1 MFKTQYKYDSFGRMR
16 NIIYP
21 DGEVVYYGYTTG
33 GMLKYV
39 AGKKE
44 RQQNIY
50 LWDREYD
57 EQGRTTFQQ
66 YGNGVRTEYT
76 YDPNRQWLGK
86 MYTEL
91 LSGEVLQDLQ
101 YTYDSVG
108 NIAEIH
114 QNASQPSGTKLGGLY
129 DNHYQ
134 YDQQYRLTKS
144 YGKGDF
150 FYDFKAA
157 YSAAG
162 RMGNKITS
170 AQYFATDLLFGY
182 DQMRMTHQPRT
193 MFDPQVGTLEF
204 FWDAN
209 GNLAQMIGC
218 KQNSGRLH
226 EWDEENRLRFVLGDS
241 FAGYY
246 GYDGN
251 GERVYKLTG
260 TSSIGQINSGSTK
273 AQAIFDDAV
282 LYPNPYVTIARN
294 GYTKHYYAG
303 TERLATVIGGGG
315 FDDMIPAVDNN
326 TKRHEQDVAKAFDAQ
341 YQQKNPFY
349 FQDKVTGNTVA
360 TEDIKHQQ
368 HKELEYQ
375 CKPTYLDYVDVQL
388 MPDIL
393 LKPISVYEQIYSQ
406 TEDVYFSHGDHL
418 GSANWITDGKGK
430 PIQYIHYAPYGEL
443 IENQHIGS
451 WYDER
456 YKFHRERA
464 RLGDRLLCVW
474 SEVLVVG
481 CWHVAIR

>member
-1 MFKTQYKYDSFGRMR
+1 MILIFDKYQAYVFKTQYKYDSFGRMR

-21 DGEVVYYGYTTG
+21 DGEVLHYNYTTG
-33 GMLKYV
+33 GLLKTI
-39 AGKKE
+39 AGSK
-44 RQQNIY
+44 RGMRPNIY
-50 LWDREYD
+50 LANREYD
-57 EQGRTTFQQ
+57 EQGRTTLQQ

-76 YDPNRQWLGK
+76 YDPNRQWLNQLH
-86 MYTEL
+86 TEL
-91 LSGEVLQDLQ
+91 PSGDALQNLQ
-101 YTYDSVG
+101 YSYDPVG
-108 NIAEIH
+108 NIMVID
-114 QNASQPSGTKLGGLY
+114 QSASSPSGAKLGGPY
-129 DNHYQ
+129 ANHYA
-134 YDQQYRLTKS
+134 YDQQYRLTQS

-150 FYDFKAA
+150 PYSFNAA

-162 RMGNKITS
+162 RMGNKVTS
-170 AQYFATDLLFGY
+170 AQSFATDLLFGY

-193 MFDPQVGTLEF
+193 MFDGGSGTQLEF
-204 FWDAN
+204 YWDAN

-273 AQAIFDDAV
+273 AQAIFDGAV

-315 FDDMIPAVDNN
+315 FDDMIPAIDNN
-326 TKRHEQDVAKAFDAQ
+326 TTRHEQDVANAFDTQ

-375 CKPTYLDYVDVQL
+375 CKPT
-388 MPDIL
+388 I
-393 LKPISVYEQIYSQ
+393 
-406 TEDVYFSHGDHL
+406 
-418 GSANWITDGKGK
+418 
-430 PIQYIHYAPYGEL
+430 
-443 IENQHIGS
+443 
-451 WYDER
+451 
-456 YKFHRERA
+456 
-464 RLGDRLLCVW
+464 
-474 SEVLVVG
+474 
-481 CWHVAIR
+481 